1 VNEAHEIN
9 IAERAREEYKAELG
23 SLVPF
28 SDLQILAD
36 YIADKTGKHVQ
47 VAINYD
53 FYTVGPETTYRLYV
67 ADTYNKHFNT
77 VQELQ
82 QAMERI
88 LNPPVDQGVLL
99 DTEAK

>member
-9 IAERAREEYKAELG
+9 IAERAREDYKAELG

-28 SDLQILAD
+28 SDLQILCD
-36 YIADKTGKHVQ
+36 YIENKTGVYTSIGIRYNGKLK
-47 VAINYD
+47 YT
-53 FYTVGPETTYRLYV
+53 FYQEPFLRTTE
-67 ADTYNKHFNT
+67 FNT

-88 LNPPVDQGVLL
+88 LNPPVDQGVLI
-99 DTEAK
+99 DI